1 MTDLAMIVA
10 ASAMSRPGS
19 SRHHRGVKNRNQR
32 SLLFATLVAAS
43 LPAPGAAH
51 ADAIDDLVTTE
62 LARSGAPGLSMAV
75 VQGGRVVRV
84 QGFGEANVE
93 HGVPVHADTVFK
105 TGAIGMPITAAAIM
119 LLVEDGRMK
128 LDEPVSRYLDG
139 IPAKWSK
146 VTVRHLLDHTS
157 GIPATPNGDFRA
169 EYTNAELLAIIAGQD
184 INFAPGSRFR
194 FSYANYIVLGMAIQ
208 QVTGEH
214 WTTFVGK
221 RLFAPLGMRT
231 ARGISEMAIV
241 PNRAAGY
248 EFRDGAMRNAEAISA
263 TANSTADGSLYLSAL
278 DYAAWGQALSIRG
291 LLKKESWAV
300 LDGAAK
306 TADGATCGA
315 AGGWFTEASGKE
327 RFLWQSGSWQGFQ
340 TYSLRYPARDLTV
353 AVLANGETADVQ
365 AVARKL
371 AAAVDPAVAGAP
383 GAPLKGTD
391 AAATARARAL
401 VEAIVAGKTER
412 TAFVDFADLD
422 YTELTNLY
430 AGMLGGLGPIRE
442 FALFDKRSTCAET
455 RYRYRARYDDAVMEV
470 RLGLDAAGKVA
481 MLDIVPVDAWS
492 APL

>member
-1 MTDLAMIVA
+1 
-10 ASAMSRPGS
+10 MSRGGR
-19 SRHHRGVKNRNQR
+19 SRHHRRVKSQNQR
-32 SLLFATLVAAS
+32 SLVLATLAAAMS
-43 LPAPGAAH
+43 APGAAH
-51 ADAIDDLVTTE
+51 ADAIDDLVTAE
-62 LARSGAPGLSMAV
+62 LSRSGAPGLSLAV

-84 QGFGEANVE
+84 QGFGQANVE

-119 LLVEDGRMK
+119 LLVEDGKMK
-128 LDEPVSRYLDG
+128 LDDPVSRYLDG

-169 EYTNAELLAIIAGQD
+169 EYTNAELLAIITGQD
-184 INFAPGSRFR
+184 INFAPGSRLR
-194 FSYANYIVLGMAIQ
+194 FSYANYIVLGMAIE
-208 QVTGEH
+208 QVAGEH
-214 WTTFVGK
+214 WTTFVAR

-241 PNRAAGY
+241 PHRAAGY

-278 DYAAWGQALSIRG
+278 DYAAWGQALSNRG
-291 LLKKESWAV
+291 FLKQESWAV
-300 LDGAAK
+300 LDGAAR

-315 AGGWFTEASGKE
+315 AGGWFSETSGKHG
-327 RFLWQSGSWQGFQ
+327 FLWQSGSWQGFQ

-371 AAAVDPAVAGAP
+371 VAAVDPAVAGAP
-383 GAPLKGTD
+383 GAPLKGAD

-401 VEAIVAGKTER
+401 AEAIAAGQSDKA
-412 TAFVDFADLD
+412 AFVDFADLD

-430 AGMLGGLGPIRE
+430 AGMLGDLGPIRE

-455 RYRYRARYDDAVMEV
+455 RFRYRARYDGAVMEV
-470 RLGLDAAGKVA
+470 RLGLDAGGKVA
-481 MLDIVPVDAWS
+481 TLDIVPVNAWS
-492 APL
+492 ASL